1 MVNNGSIPG
10 ESALDA
16 LRRGWRRRE
25 EGDLAG
31 AEQIY
36 LKVLQDDPTNAHA
49 LDLLG
54 QLAFQRGRVEI
65 AVIVMR
71 RAVVLQPRVAAFHH
85 NLGLVLVSLGQL
97 EEATACFR
105 HAVFLKPDYADAFN
119 NLGNALAAQGQS
131 DEAISCY
138 RQAISL
144 RPDAGDFCNNLGTT
158 LADQGDHLEAMAYF
172 AAAETASAQQSNRT
186 ATTIMKE

>member
-1 MVNNGSIPG
+1 MGRFPASPPSKPSG
-10 ESALDA
+10 AA
-16 LRRGWRRRE
+16 GARRQ
-25 EGDLAG
+25 EGDLAA

-36 LKVLQDDPTNAHA
+36 LQVLQDEPTNAHA

-54 QLAFQRGRVEI
+54 QLAFQLGRAEVA
-65 AVIVMR
+65 AVLMH
-71 RAVVLQPRVAAFHH
+71 RAVVLRPRVAAFHH
-85 NLGLVLVSLGQL
+85 NVGLVLVSLGRL
-97 EEATACFR
+97 DEATACFR

-119 NLGNALAAQGQS
+119 NLGNTLAAQGQS
-131 DEAISCY
+131 DEAIVCY

-172 AAAETASAQQSNRT
+172 AAAEAASAQHANRT
-186 ATTIMKE
+186 PTTIMKE